1 LALVWRR
8 GQPADPLAGL
18 LVESCLSTF
27 RRIEESP
34 LPVIAAV
41 NGLAIGGGFE
51 LALACD
57 IVIASETAF
66 FSMPE
71 VEFGVAPGFGVLRV
85 ADILG
90 RHWGKYLLMT
100 GDRLTAEEGIQARV
114 CPAGHLHQGRRNA
127 RTR

>member
-1 LALVWRR
+1 
-8 GQPADPLAGL
+8 
-18 LVESCLSTF
+18 LSTF

-34 LPVIAAV
+34 LPVIAAI

-85 ADILG
+85 DDILG